1 MDWQQPV
8 SLAVVALTGYL
19 FVRYEIRS
27 RRKSR
32 SRLCGSDCACGAGD
46 KGAPITEISRTKA
59 GGNEGI
65 AGPGPDMVRPPA
77 HQEIGRNGN
86 P

>member
-8 SLAVVALTGYL
+8 SLAVVAFTGYL

-46 KGAPITEISRTKA
+46 EGTPITEISRAK
-59 GGNEGI
+59 GGNEGT
-65 AGPGPDMVRPPA
+65 AGPGRDTVPPPA
-77 HQEIGRNGN
+77 H
-86 P
+86 

>member
-8 SLAVVALTGYL
+8 SLAIVAFTGYL

-32 SRLCGSDCACGAGD
+32 SRPCGSDCGCGDGD
-46 KGAPITEISRTKA
+46 EGRPVTEISRTK
-59 GGNEGI
+59 GGNEEI
-65 AGPGPDMVRPPA
+65 AGPGRDTVRPPA
-77 HQEIGRNGN
+77 Y
-86 P
+86 